1 MAEANGFHSFSLV
14 DITFGMIMNIA
25 VKGKHEI
32 AIDYEEF
39 ARQETP

>member
-14 DITFGMIMNIA
+14 DTNFDMIMNIA

-32 AIDYEEF
+32 VVDYEEF
-39 ARQETP
+39 TREEKP